1 VDWDGDPEGAKSSVQ
16 RWGNVEEYLSDRHGL
31 LPAPQNGQ
39 DVQEYLD
46 SYFGHP
52 ATFAAA
58 KLHSLAQARPHVDGY
73 GPGGERDNRFED
85 YLLSD
90 DDLTQGA
97 ALGLLKIRR
106 NNKTKQ
112 LEPHVCTGCGNL
124 NLPPPDKKGNSECQD
139 CFYQNHTAAKL
150 IVAAL
155 NEETIGKLH
164 SEFRDWWR
172 SGDGPAAFNS
182 HPLIVWCRKQN
193 QESYRR
199 IQNEMKRRG
208 PIGWWPNVENFL
220 KQKYPAA
227 HKNFEA
233 GLEDA
238 VFWLDKGGVYDTG
251 QDSISQHGYDP
262 REIAAG
268 MVFLHNES
276 HPFRGDMA
284 QKDQQ
289 RLTDIYNKRV
299 QMQEEYNQ
307 KQLVSA
313 SYYGH

>member
-1 VDWDGDPEGAKSSVQ
+1 MQIQRQSETFAYRLSQRSLTDEERSRYKSRGWRGGPCEDPEH
-16 RWGNVEEYLSDRHGL
+16 HGIISGRCAECGSIAM
-31 LPAPQNGQ
+31 P
-39 DVQEYLD
+39 
-46 SYFGHP
+46 
-52 ATFAAA
+52 
-58 KLHSLAQARPHVDGY
+58 SLV
-73 GPGGERDNRFED
+73 
-85 YLLSD
+85 
-90 DDLTQGA
+90 T
-97 ALGLLKIRR
+97 
-106 NNKTKQ
+106 
-112 LEPHVCTGCGNL
+112 
-124 NLPPPDKKGNSECQD
+124 
-139 CFYQNHTAAKL
+139 
-150 IVAAL
+150 AAL
-155 NEETIGKLH
+155 NEDTIGKLH

-172 SGDGPAAFNS
+172 SGDGLEAFHG
-182 HPLIVWCRKQN
+182 HPLIDRYHTLKKIADKYD
-193 QESYRR
+193 QEGWPQGDEGNEITTQFLNSQGTYRR

-238 VFWLDKGGVYDTG
+238 AHWLDKGGVYDTG
-251 QDSISQHGYDP
+251 QDSISQYGYDP
-262 REIAAG
+262 REVAAG

-313 SYYGH
+313 SYYGY

>member
-1 VDWDGDPEGAKSSVQ
+1 MP
-16 RWGNVEEYLSDRHGL
+16 
-31 LPAPQNGQ
+31 
-39 DVQEYLD
+39 
-46 SYFGHP
+46 
-52 ATFAAA
+52 
-58 KLHSLAQARPHVDGY
+58 SLV
-73 GPGGERDNRFED
+73 
-85 YLLSD
+85 
-90 DDLTQGA
+90 T
-97 ALGLLKIRR
+97 
-106 NNKTKQ
+106 
-112 LEPHVCTGCGNL
+112 
-124 NLPPPDKKGNSECQD
+124 
-139 CFYQNHTAAKL
+139 
-150 IVAAL
+150 AAL
-155 NEETIGKLH
+155 NEDTIGKLH

-172 SGDGPAAFNS
+172 SGDGLEAFHG
-182 HPLIVWCRKQN
+182 HPLIDRYHTLKKIADKYD
-193 QESYRR
+193 QEGWPQGDEGNEITTQFLNSQGTYRR

-238 VFWLDKGGVYDTG
+238 AHWLDKGGVYDTG
-251 QDSISQHGYDP
+251 QDSISQYGYDP
-262 REIAAG
+262 REVAAG

-313 SYYGH
+313 SYYGY